1 MNGRMKTLVLAGAG
15 MLALTSTL
23 VLAQDAPESLLPD
36 AYRQA
41 TPTPAPKPSPTP
53 APRPAT
59 PAPRPSANPAPTT
72 TSSPVI
78 QQLPGSGS
86 GQATTPAPQAS
97 ENGGLTLRDLERLDP
112 DELDVL
118 LGLRPKSDI
127 PPAARRSM
135 EEVGIIGPGE
145 GGVPTGSLGRQ
156 PAALVRAALTG
167 TKGPLVSRWG
177 HILLRRVLASRL
189 SAPADMDPAE
199 FVALRAGLLNRI
211 GEYPAARALVQNV
224 DTVDWNPALA
234 DAAITAYLATGDI
247 LGTCP
252 LARFSRDM
260 RDDVQWRMLR
270 DICAAYSGEAARARA
285 NLKRIRRGDA
295 VENIDVLLA
304 QRFAGAAGQ
313 SRGAVNLEWDG
324 VEELTPWRFALA
336 SALGA
341 EIPDRLTDD
350 ENSYFQYASAI
361 SPALSATARMPGMM
375 RGTGAGIFSANALID
390 LYSQYYAENGT
401 EGDLGARAVQLR
413 NAYVA
418 ADPAARVAAIDRLW
432 GTGEMDYA
440 SRVLTAY
447 AAARIPPSEALSDRA
462 GPLIG
467 SMLTAGLDRDAL
479 EWGNVVPEGSLGW
492 ALLALVQFDR
502 DNSVGSG
509 AVRSFVEDDDSGGQ
523 RRSQFLVAGLAGLG
537 RIDEGTRDDLSDTLN
552 MSLGGATH
560 WARLIDSAAA
570 ADNQALVALLAGVG
584 MQGTGWDKMTP
595 RHLYHIVAALDR
607 VGLRAEARMIA
618 AEAVYRG

>member
-1 MNGRMKTLVLAGAG
+1 M
-15 MLALTSTL
+15 
-23 VLAQDAPESLLPD
+23 
-36 AYRQA
+36 
-41 TPTPAPKPSPTP
+41 
-53 APRPAT
+53 
-59 PAPRPSANPAPTT
+59 
-72 TSSPVI
+72 
-78 QQLPGSGS
+78 
-86 GQATTPAPQAS
+86 
-97 ENGGLTLRDLERLDP
+97 RDLERLDP

-211 GEYPAARALVQNV
+211 GEYPAARALAQNV
-224 DTVDWNPALA
+224 DTVDWSPALA

-324 VEELTPWRFALA
+324 VDELTPWRFALA

-418 ADPAARVAAIDRLW
+418 ADPTARVAAIDRLW

-492 ALLALVQFDR
+492 ALLALARFDG
-502 DNSVGSG
+502 DNSVGGG

>member
-1 MNGRMKTLVLAGAG
+1 M
-15 MLALTSTL
+15 
-23 VLAQDAPESLLPD
+23 
-36 AYRQA
+36 
-41 TPTPAPKPSPTP
+41 
-53 APRPAT
+53 
-59 PAPRPSANPAPTT
+59 
-72 TSSPVI
+72 I